1 MPQISIE
8 DQKAI
13 IQRIKKLMLL
23 MGLSQGAFSQ
33 KLGISPANMS
43 KHLSGRLP
51 ITVGLVNRICLD
63 LGVSR
68 LWLTTGEDVP
78 FGKAE
83 SQREINIGHHRE
95 ASPNRG
101 VPIYDIDVTAGFGPL
116 EQQLTS
122 DRISGY
128 IDLPGVLNPANE
140 CMVRVSGNSME
151 PTIPNGSYIAIRE
164 VAADT
169 IIWGKTYVIVM
180 EEFRM
185 VKALRRHKNPDM
197 VILHSLN
204 PEYDDMEVRRDEIL
218 KLYIVDSVV
227 NYTTA

>member
-1 MPQISIE
+1 MPQIPIE
-8 DQKAI
+8 EQKEI
-13 IQRIKKLMLL
+13 IKRIKKLMLL
-23 MGLSQGAFSQ
+23 LGLSQSAFSQ

-51 ITVGLVNRICLD
+51 ITVGLVNRISLD

-83 SQREINIGHHRE
+83 SHTNINLAEHRE
-95 ASPNRG
+95 TNPHRG

-116 EQQLTS
+116 ERQLTV

-128 IDLPGVLNPANE
+128 VALPGMASANNE

-151 PTIPNGSYIAIRE
+151 PIIPNGSYIAIRE

-169 IIWGKTYVIVM
+169 IIWGKTYVVVM

-185 VKALRRHKNPDM
+185 VKSIRRHQNSDY
-197 VILHSLN
+197 VILHSHN
-204 PEYDDMEVRRDEIL
+204 PEYDDIEIRRSEIQQ
-218 KLYIVDSVV
+218 LYIVDSVI
-227 NYTTA
+227 NYTTT

>member
-1 MPQISIE
+1 MPQIPLDE
-8 DQKAI
+8 QKEI

-23 MGLSQGAFSQ
+23 MGLSQGAFSM

-51 ITVGLVNRICLD
+51 ITVGLINRICLD

-78 FGKAE
+78 FGKNE
-83 SQREINIGHHRE
+83 PRRQISVGMHRE
-95 ASPNRG
+95 SGPGRG
-101 VPIYDIDVTAGFGPL
+101 VPVYDLDVTAGFGPL
-116 EQQLTS
+116 EQQLTT

-128 IDLPGVLNPANE
+128 IDLPGVLNSANE
-140 CMVRVSGNSME
+140 CMVRVSGDSME
-151 PTIPNGSYIAIRE
+151 PSIPNGSYIAIRE

-169 IIWGKTYVIVM
+169 IVWGKTYVVVM

-185 VKALRRHKNPDM
+185 VKTIRKHKNQKM
-197 VILHSLN
+197 VILHSQN
-204 PEYDDMEVRRDEIL
+204 ADYDDIEIRRDEII
-218 KLYIVDSVV
+218 KLYIVDSVI
-227 NYTTA
+227 NYKTT

>member
-1 MPQISIE
+1 MPQIPLE
-8 DQKAI
+8 EQKDI

-78 FGKAE
+78 FGKNE
-83 SQREINIGHHRE
+83 PQHQINIGEHRE
-95 ASPNRG
+95 STPNRG
-101 VPIYDIDVTAGFGPL
+101 VPIYDLDVTAGFGPL
-116 EQQLTS
+116 EQQLTT

-128 IDLPGVLNPANE
+128 IDLPGVLNSANE

-151 PTIPNGSYIAIRE
+151 PSIPNGSYIAIRE

-180 EEFRM
+180 DEFRM
-185 VKALRRHKNPDM
+185 VKTIRRHKNPEM
-197 VILHSLN
+197 VILHSHN
-204 PEYDDMEVRRDEIL
+204 TEYDDLEIRRDEIL
-218 KLYIVDSVV
+218 KLYIVDSVI

>member
-1 MPQISIE
+1 MPQIPLDE
-8 DQKAI
+8 QKDI

-68 LWLTTGEDVP
+68 VWLTTGEDIP
-78 FGKAE
+78 FGKNE
-83 SQREINIGHHRE
+83 RHQQISIGEHRE
-95 ASPNRG
+95 STPNRG
-101 VPIYDIDVTAGFGPL
+101 VPIYDLDVTAGFGPL
-116 EQQLTS
+116 EQQLTT

-128 IDLPGVLNPANE
+128 IDLPGVLNSANE

-151 PTIPNGSYIAIRE
+151 PSIPNGSYIAIRE

-180 EEFRM
+180 DEFRM
-185 VKALRRHKNPDM
+185 VKTIRRHENPEM
-197 VILHSLN
+197 VILHSHN
-204 PEYDDMEVRRDEIL
+204 TEYDDLEIRRDEIL
-218 KLYIVDSVV
+218 KLYIVDSVI

>member
-1 MPQISIE
+1 MPQIPIE
-8 DQKAI
+8 EQKEI

-23 MGLSQGAFSQ
+23 LGLSQSAFSS

-68 LWLTTGEDVP
+68 VWLTTGEDIP
-78 FGKAE
+78 FGKE
-83 SQREINIGHHRE
+83 EQHQNINISKHRE
-95 ASPNRG
+95 ALPNRG

-116 EQQLTS
+116 EQQLTV

-128 IDLPGVLNPANE
+128 IELPGMSNTGRE

-151 PTIPNGSYIAIRE
+151 PTIPNGSFIAIRE
-164 VAADT
+164 VATDT

-180 EEFRM
+180 DEFRM
-185 VKALRRHKNPDM
+185 VKTLRRHNDSDY
-197 VILHSLN
+197 VILHSNN
-204 PEYDDMEVRRDEIL
+204 PEFDDIEIKRDDII
-218 KLYIVDSVV
+218 KLYIVDAVI

>member
-1 MPQISIE
+1 MPQISID

-63 LGVSR
+63 MGVSR

-78 FGKAE
+78 FGKSE
-83 SQREINIGHHRE
+83 PHQNITVGAHRE
-95 ASPNRG
+95 STPKRG
-101 VPIYDIDVTAGFGPL
+101 VPIFDIDVTAGFGPL

-151 PTIPNGSYIAIRE
+151 PTIPNGSYIAVRE
-164 VAADT
+164 VATDT

-180 EEFRM
+180 EELRM
-185 VKALRRHKNPDM
+185 VKTVRRHENPEM
-197 VILHSLN
+197 VILHSHN
-204 PEYDDMEVRRDEIL
+204 PEYDDMEIRRDEIL
-218 KLYIVDSVV
+218 KLYIVDSVI